1 MSWPLLPLAITR
13 SDIAEYV
20 NALFLVYII
29 IIFVR
34 ILLSW
39 IPRMPYN
46 PTLRTVVDFIHQ
58 VTDPYLNL
66 FRRFL
71 PPVGGGGF
79 ALDLSP
85 IIAVF
90 VLLIAQWL
98 IVGAIDPG

>member
-1 MSWPLLPLAITR
+1 VSVALAAIDRLDVANYAQALL
-13 SDIAEYV
+13 YV
-20 NALFLVYII
+20 YLIL
-29 IIFVR
+29 IFIR

-39 IPRMPYN
+39 LPRIPYN
-46 PTLRTVVDFIHQ
+46 PILNSVVTFVHD

-66 FRRFL
+66 FRRVL

-90 VLLIAQWL
+90 VLMLGGSL
-98 IVGAIDPG
+98 IVSLIRPG

>member
-1 MSWPLLPLAITR
+1 MSLVLAITR
-13 SDIAEYV
+13 SDIASYV
-20 NALFLVYII
+20 DALFLVYII
-29 IIFVR
+29 LIFAR

-46 PTLRTVVDFIHQ
+46 PTLSAIVKFIHE

-66 FRRFL
+66 FRRVL

-85 IIAVF
+85 IIGVF
-90 VLLIAQWL
+90 VLLILRA
-98 IVGAIDPG
+98 IVVGAIQP

>member
-1 MSWPLLPLAITR
+1 MITLAIDRT
-13 SDIAEYV
+13 DVANYV
-20 NALFLVYII
+20 SALFLVYLIL
-29 IIFVR
+29 IFAR

-46 PTLRTVVDFIHQ
+46 PVLSAVVNFIHE

-66 FRRFL
+66 FRRVL

-85 IIAVF
+85 MIATFILIIVWQI
-90 VLLIAQWL
+90 V
-98 IVGAIDPG
+98 VGAIRP